1 MRLSVRLKLF
11 LMYCFF
17 LVLASSSFLFLPF
30 SRALFAAS
38 LKESCSRSCGV
49 LILFSILKTGRISSF
64 DIEFTFSMSNITD
77 SAALA
82 RSTPVKIPL
91 SVTAAILPTGGFRS
105 YHLSST
111 STSSIFSS
119 ISWAIYTMQS
129 IGLSLIHLSTFV
141 KHDSGDLVSN
151 TRILLC
157 TFSSSFPKYGTSL
170 VVI

>member
-11 LMYCFF
+11 LTYCFF
-17 LVLASSSFLFLPF
+17 LFLFLPF

-38 LKESCSRSCGV
+38 LKESCSRSCGI
-49 LILFSILKTGRISSF
+49 LILFSILTTGRISSF
-64 DIEFTFSMSNITD
+64 DIDFTFSMLKITD

-91 SVTAAILPTGGFRS
+91 YVTATSLPTGGFRS

-119 ISWAIYTMQS
+119 IFWAIHTMQS
-129 IGLSLIHLSTFV
+129 IGLSLIYLSTFV
-141 KHDSGDLVSN
+141 KHDSSDLVLN